1 MTSTRKDIIR
11 IVGITCSIGL
21 ITACGGGGSGGSS
34 STTSASSN
42 PADQD
47 VTPNDPLRMVKAA
60 SFVDEDAVA
69 ILAPGSVIDDTM
81 LPLTRMATNLNLAL
95 GVDLTGSG
103 RASSSYSCETS
114 GSFQVLE
121 QKLEATNSPYSGGNF
136 DMISS
141 VYKSCVESTVTSG
154 GSPATFSGF
163 RKIGY
168 PVSGPGS
175 GEFANETSFIGYEKS
190 GISLDE
196 PLSAKGVLGG
206 NIDQSRYLS
215 AHMLLERADTGTEA
229 YGATGGGTSQYSVVR
244 MSSNFEDKKTVTLTQ
259 LGDEENNLWLEYEPQ
274 GDNPVEESHIERY
287 EGIYGMEFLAFQ
299 GGQVP
304 ASCPQG
310 HFEVK
315 TVSDLYVGKED
326 EDPKYS
332 DDSYRISSGSL
343 QMKDESG
350 KTATVVYNGAAE
362 TITIS
367 LDSGTPKVYTLQQ
380 VEDLRSNRCYK
391 PALGF

>member
-1 MTSTRKDIIR
+1 MKSTGKGIIR
-11 IVGITCSIGL
+11 SLGISFFIGL
-21 ITACGGGGSGGSS
+21 IAACGGGGGGSS
-34 STTSASSN
+34 SAAAATAN

-47 VTPNDPLRMVKAA
+47 VAPNDSLRMVKAA

-81 LPLTRMATNLNLAL
+81 LPLTRMAINLNLAF
-95 GVDLTGSG
+95 GVDHTGSG
-103 RASSSYSCETS
+103 RASSSYSCAQS

-121 QKLEATNSPYSGGNF
+121 QKLEAIQSPYNGGNF

-141 VYKSCVESTVTSG
+141 VDNNCVESTVTSG
-154 GSPATFSGF
+154 GSPATVNGF

-168 PVSGPGS
+168 PVTGPGS
-175 GEFANETSFIGYEKS
+175 GNFANETHLIGYEQS
-190 GISLDE
+190 GKNLDE
-196 PLSAKGVLGG
+196 PFSAKGVLGG

-215 AHMLLERADTGTEA
+215 GHFLLERADIENET
-229 YGATGGGTSQYSVVR
+229 YGDAGGGTSQYSVVR
-244 MSSNFEDKKTVTLTQ
+244 MSSNFNDKKTITLTQ
-259 LGDEENNLWLEYEPQ
+259 LGDEENNLWLEYEPL

-287 EGIYGMEFLAFQ
+287 EGIYGMELLAFQ
-299 GGQVP
+299 GGQIP

-310 HFEVK
+310 QFEVK

-326 EDPKYS
+326 DDPKYS

-350 KTATVVYNGAAE
+350 KTATVVYNGAAG

-367 LDSGTPKVYTLQQ
+367 LDSDTPKVYTLQQ

-391 PALGF
+391 PAMGF